1 MQRSSEVSQSQ
12 QSLRTVWSHSSSSHT
27 SISVA
32 METSN
37 GTETWYKSLHAVL
50 KALNTTL
57 HSHLLCRP
65 GPGPGPGSGTG
76 PDNQTED
83 HRASL
88 PGRDDNSYMYI
99 LFVMFLFAVT
109 VGSLILG
116 YTRSRKVDK
125 RSDPY
130 HVYIKNRVSMIWG
143 AWGQWKITM
152 SEDRLLGSRPYQAT
166 VPLSIQEQRELGK
179 RVRSSLGPEKRG
191 W

>member
-1 MQRSSEVSQSQ
+1 MHPGEVKELRSGGTSTRRFAKMSQSQ
-12 QSLRTVWSHSSSSHT
+12 RSFCTVWSRSSSSCT

-50 KALNTTL
+50 KALNATL

-65 GPGPGPGSGTG
+65 GPGPGPG
-76 PDNQTED
+76 PDNQTEEP
-83 HRASL
+83 RASL
-88 PGRDDNSYMYI
+88 PGRNDNSYMYI

-130 HVYIKNRVSMIWG
+130 HVYIKNRVSMIWCEVP
-143 AWGQWKITM
+143 KI
-152 SEDRLLGSRPYQAT
+152 DG
-166 VPLSIQEQRELGK
+166 
-179 RVRSSLGPEKRG
+179 RVRCLRIVFLGPQNSTLDPLKP
-191 W
+191 

>member
-1 MQRSSEVSQSQ
+1 MSQSQ
-12 QSLRTVWSHSSSSHT
+12 QSLRAICGLHSSSSHT

-65 GPGPGPGSGTG
+65 GPGPEPGSGPG

-83 HRASL
+83 RRAGL
-88 PGRDDNSYMYI
+88 PGRNDNSYMYI

-130 HVYIKNRVSMIWG
+130 HVYIKNRVSMI
-143 AWGQWKITM
+143 
-152 SEDRLLGSRPYQAT
+152 
-166 VPLSIQEQRELGK
+166 
-179 RVRSSLGPEKRG
+179 
-191 W
+191 